1 MQDRQLPGYEDFLEY
16 YDKVQHILRNRG
28 RNGLETRL
36 FAQYVSICFAYVRS
50 LSPYELQCLCEAMPD
65 IEEKIE
71 VICDLHEKIRLAIR
85 DAFQET
91 SHKGSAVS
99 SENAD

>member
-1 MQDRQLPGYEDFLEY
+1 MQDRQLPGYEDFLDY
-16 YDKVQHILRNRG
+16 YAKVQQILHNRVK
-28 RNGLETRL
+28 NGQETRL
-36 FAQYVSICFAYVRS
+36 FAQYVSLCFSYVKS
-50 LSPYELQCLCEAMPD
+50 LSPYELQCLCEALPD

-91 SHKGSAVS
+91 VQKGSAVS